1 MLALQSGYVKDKKAG
16 ICESCA
22 EGSRKKLCP
31 QRKSQKLVQDS
42 SRETHGQVGLMSG
55 VEKRKAL
62 FRSQQRNQGQDHV
75 EAVEQEMNE
84 HHRHIAAAAEVG
96 VSECESQRDQG
107 D

>member
-1 MLALQSGYVKDKKAG
+1 
-16 ICESCA
+16 
-22 EGSRKKLCP
+22 
-31 QRKSQKLVQDS
+31 
-42 SRETHGQVGLMSG
+42 MSG
-55 VEKRKAL
+55 VEKLKAL
-62 FRSQQRNQGQDHV
+62 FRSQQRNQGQEHV